1 MTAAGSQNAAWSTT
15 AGTHTMTI
23 TQTITHLPIAKPH
36 VVAGQIHDAA
46 DDVVMIRLEGTNLFV
61 EGGGNDLGT
70 LLSNYA
76 LGTRFTV
83 RLVAAGGRI
92 RVYYEDLATPKVD
105 VASSATDC
113 YFKAGAYTQSNPA
126 QGDDPSAYGEVVIHA
141 LAVTHL

>member
-1 MTAAGSQNAAWSTT
+1 MTAAGTQNAAWPTT
-15 AGTHTMTI
+15 SGTHTMTI
-23 TQTITHLPIAKPH
+23 TQTITHLPVAKPH
-36 VVAGQIHDAA
+36 VVAGQIHDAS

-70 LLSNYA
+70 LHPSYA

-83 RLVAAGGRI
+83 KLVATGGRI
-92 RVYYEDLATPKVD
+92 RVYYDDLVTPKVD
-105 VASSATDC
+105 IARSAADC

-126 QGDDPSAYGEVVIHA
+126 QGDDASAYGEVVVHA